1 MADESTTPPVD
12 VNASEPKAPEGV
24 IPATVSEKTEAVKEE
39 VSAKKEAEARSKVS
53 EDGKKKAASA
63 AAKVNS
69 KKAASAKDQERKK
82 LLEAEKLFK
91 EGIAS
96 IRDLIAPSAFEVA
109 FDHVKMDGM
118 YSQTFFVY
126 TYPRYIET
134 NWLTPVVN
142 YDITMDV
149 SQYIYP
155 ISSADIMKVLKR
167 KVAQLQSSIR
177 IAAEKGNVRD
187 PALETALQ
195 DAEQLRTELQRGQEK
210 FFQFGMYFTIYAESL
225 EELKRSSKELQSLLA
240 GKLVLSKRADLQH
253 ERGLNSTIPIC
264 LDELQIDRNMNTS
277 PLSTTFPFIS
287 SDLTSNDGILY
298 GLNRHNESLIIF
310 DRFSLENANSVVFAK
325 SGAGKSY
332 TVKLEILR
340 SLMMGTDVIV
350 IDPENEYKALCDTV
364 GGTYLNVSLNSD
376 RRINP
381 FDLPVPLENEELKPG
396 DLLRSSVINL
406 TGLMRLMLGEISAQE
421 EGILDKAL
429 IDTYATKGITM
440 DVVDPSQYEV
450 PTMKDFHNVLSSMD
464 GASDMSQRISRF
476 VTGTFSGVFNQE
488 TNVTLDSGLMVFS
501 IRDLEDELRPIAMYI
516 ILNYIW
522 NRVRSSLKKR
532 ILVIDEAWTMM
543 QYEDSAKF
551 LFGLVKRA
559 RKYYLG
565 VSTITQDVEDF
576 IRSPYGKPIVTNSS
590 MQVLLKQSPSAIEP
604 LQKVFNL
611 TEGEKYML
619 LNSGVG
625 QGLFFAGL
633 KHVAIQVIAS
643 FSEDKIV
650 TTNPEELLAQG
661 SIQEDFETSEAG
673 NLPVAEAPQT
683 AAEVQAQAVEE
694 AAMVDDFQDNVAAIL
709 DQPVEAPQ
717 SVIEGAPQVIP
728 QPAPVFE
735 PASPVEGVPVEPA
748 MPMAPE
754 VQEVPVQDQV
764 EPVVNLDVPVSTPAP
779 AQEVPLTHVAQVE
792 PTPQVIAEPV
802 KVGAQFEAQGPITID
817 SPMPAPAPQPVAVAQ
832 PAAVVPPAPVA
843 PQAPSSVSEP
853 VQEIPVDFS

>member
-1 MADESTTPPVD
+1 MADTPTPS
-12 VNASEPKAPEGV
+12 ALPPIEEPKAPEGV
-24 IPATVSEKTEAVKEE
+24 IPAPLATPAPTAAPQEVAVT
-39 VSAKKEAEARSKVS
+39 KVS
-53 EDGKKKAASA
+53 EEGKAKAASA
-63 AAKVNS
+63 ASKVDS
-69 KKAASAKDQERKK
+69 KAKDLERKK
-82 LLEAEKLFK
+82 LIEAEKLFK

-118 YSQTFFVY
+118 FAQTFFVY

-142 YDITMDV
+142 YDITMDIA
-149 SQYIYP
+149 QYIYP
-155 ISSADIMKVLKR
+155 ISSAEIMKVLKR

-210 FFQFGMYFTIYAESL
+210 FFQFGMYFTIYSENL
-225 EELKRSSKELQSLLA
+225 EELKRASKELQSLLA

-253 ERGLNSTIPIC
+253 ERGMNSTIPIC
-264 LDELQIDRNMNTS
+264 LDELQVDRNMNTS

-298 GLNRHNESLIIF
+298 GLNRHNDSLIIF

-340 SLMMGTDVIV
+340 SLMLGTDVIV

-364 GGTYLNVSLNSD
+364 GGTYLSVSLNSD

-381 FDLPVPLENEELKPG
+381 FDLPVPLEGEELKPG
-396 DLLRSSVINL
+396 DLLRSAVINL

-440 DVVDPSQYEV
+440 DVVDPSQYEI
-450 PTMKDFHNVLSSMD
+450 PTMKDFYNVLSSMD
-464 GASDMSQRISRF
+464 GAVEMSQRISRF
-476 VTGTFSGVFNQE
+476 VTGTFAGIFNQE
-488 TNVTLDSGLMVFS
+488 TNITLDAGLMVFS

-590 MQVLLKQSPSAIEP
+590 MQILLKQAPSAIEP

-650 TTNPEELLAQG
+650 TTNPEELLAQ
-661 SIQEDFETSEAG
+661 SAVAADFETAEAG
-673 NLPVAEAPQT
+673 EVPAEAAPQT
-683 AAEVQAQAVEE
+683 AEEVQASVEAQTAPQE
-694 AAMVDDFQDNVAAIL
+694 MPIESNDLLMNADNFQENVAVILDQPIEAPQNIAEGAPVAPPTPPTPPVEAVTEAPVPVEIPAAQAEVSVVQPTVIL
-709 DQPVEAPQ
+709 DQPVAET
-717 SVIEGAPQVIP
+717 V
-728 QPAPVFE
+728 PALAV
-735 PASPVEGVPVEPA
+735 PAASLPGP
-748 MPMAPE
+748 
-754 VQEVPVQDQV
+754 
-764 EPVVNLDVPVSTPAP
+764 
-779 AQEVPLTHVAQVE
+779 
-792 PTPQVIAEPV
+792 
-802 KVGAQFEAQGPITID
+802 QFEAQGPITID
-817 SPMPAPAPQPVAVAQ
+817 TPLPSISVAPTPTVESNPAPVVAVA
-832 PAAVVPPAPVA
+832 PAAPT
-843 PQAPSSVSEP
+843 PSENP
-853 VQEIPVDFS
+853 GEQEIPVKF